1 MCTEITDLLLKK
13 GVNVNAENTD
23 GETPLMI
30 AIKQVRNNLW
40 EWVTFDEVMFEQMFN
55 EFFLAEW

>member
-30 AIKQVRNNLW
+30 AIKQVRKNL
-40 EWVTFDEVMFEQMFN
+40 
-55 EFFLAEW
+55 

>member
-40 EWVTFDEVMFEQMFN
+40 EWVTLDEVMFEQMFN
-55 EFFLAEW
+55 EFFRAEW

>member
-30 AIKQVRNNLW
+30 AIKQVRDSN
-40 EWVTFDEVMFEQMFN
+40 
-55 EFFLAEW
+55 

>member
-13 GVNVNAENTD
+13 GVNVIAENTD

-40 EWVTFDEVMFEQMFN
+40 EWVTLDEVMFEQMFN

>member
-40 EWVTFDEVMFEQMFN
+40 EWVTLDEVMFEQMFN